1 MNVANM
7 TSNRGNKIA
16 NQFVITDDNGNE
28 FFQSYSSTI
37 VKRSQDKV
45 YLDAHY
51 WDYSVTT
58 SKYRNQFLGEK
69 TAETKRKIA
78 NGEYILMDLNS

>member
-7 TSNRGNKIA
+7 TSNRGNTIA
-16 NQFVITDDNGNE
+16 NQFVITDDNGDE

-58 SKYRNQFLGEK
+58 SKYRNKFLGEK

-78 NGEYILMDLNS
+78 NGEYILTDLNS

>member
-1 MNVANM
+1 MNISNM
-7 TSNRGNKIA
+7 TSNRGNTIA
-16 NQFVITDDNGNE
+16 NQFVITDDNGDE

-45 YLDAHY
+45 YLDAHF

-78 NGEYILMDLNS
+78 NGEYILTDLNS

>member
-7 TSNRGNKIA
+7 TSNRGNTIA
-16 NQFVITDDNGNE
+16 NQFVITDDNGDE

-45 YLDAHY
+45 YLDAHF

>member
-1 MNVANM
+1 MNISNM
-7 TSNRGNKIA
+7 TSSRGNKIA
-16 NQFVITDDNGNE
+16 NQFVITDDNGDE
-28 FFQSYSSTI
+28 FFQSYRSTI

-45 YLDAHY
+45 YLDAHF

-58 SKYRNQFLGEK
+58 SKYRNKFLGEK